1 MARFLYAAKDEPRR
15 NSSIGCTNF
24 GRHPRPA
31 GGRYGRDPAAASKR
45 GANASSNRLR
55 ADGYVR
61 PQDLHRPRPPK
72 RRPWRRNAPRGR
84 GWWRR
89 TRRPEVR
96 CFALKHD
103 IALFGVST
111 TANPDKT
118 WRGVPDATHRLS
130 PSCANNP
137 NLLSL
142 SAMGIGRQCT
152 TRRLATRGTDREL
165 S

>member
-1 MARFLYAAKDEPRR
+1 MRPKTSRGGTARLDAQTSDAILAQQADVMDAIQRLR
-15 NSSIGCTNF
+15 AS
-24 GRHPRPA
+24 A
-31 GGRYGRDPAAASKR
+31 GPMQARIDY
-45 GANASSNRLR
+45 R

-61 PQDLHRPRPPK
+61 PQDLHPGRPRPPK

-84 GWWRR
+84 GWWR

-152 TRRLATRGTDREL
+152 TRRLAARGTDREL